1 MKYIL
6 KCYDY
11 YLSDINYL
19 VDDYG
24 NIKIIDYQIGK
35 EFKKLI
41 KDFEEAEEIR
51 KEIFIETGLSL
62 EVKRFKKGEE

>member
-6 KCYDY
+6 KCDDY

-19 VDDYG
+19 FDEFG
-24 NIKIIDYQIGK
+24 KIIIIDYQIGK
-35 EFKKLI
+35 EFKKVI
-41 KDFEEAEEIR
+41 SNFEVASEIR

-62 EVKRFKKGEE
+62 EIKRFKKGE